1 MKQFFLSS
9 QSFDL
14 EMGGKLP
21 ELKIAYYTYGTLN
34 DKKSNVL
41 WICHALTADA
51 NAENWWNG
59 LIGEG
64 KIFDTSKYFI
74 VCANILGSCYGST
87 SANTINPLTNKKYGI
102 DFPFFTIRDMVKAHQ
117 LL

>member
-9 QSFDL
+9 KSFDL

-34 DKKSNVL
+34 ETKSNVL

-59 LIGEG
+59 LIGDE
-64 KIFDTSKYFI
+64 KIFDSSKYYI
-74 VCANILGSCYGST
+74 VCANILGRVRRRRS
-87 SANTINPLTNKKYGI
+87 NPLWT
-102 DFPFFTIRDMVKAHQ
+102 R
-117 LL
+117 